1 MRQMCDEMKKLRKYL
16 NDNKIKWRDIS
27 SITTQDEF
35 NCAVAYGI
43 DPQFAD
49 VTIYRTH
56 FSLYDYNW
64 SVISGYGSYG
74 GFSPLNGKDG
84 GLLECMTDCINGG
97 EPVGC
102 LSAADVIKMIKLVG
116 KKGVIN
122 DWHEEVQDDAEIH

>member
-16 NDNKIKWRDIS
+16 NDNKIKWRDFS
-27 SITTQDEF
+27 RITTQDEF

-49 VTIYRTH
+49 VTIYRTL

-84 GLLECMTDCINGG
+84 GLLECMTGCINGG